1 MQGRQGSRDY
11 TKGADQR
18 ATGICSAS
26 TVNSRFQKWVQ
37 AGMFARFWDMALQDY
52 DELIGLD
59 FDWISLDGSL
69 YKVPL
74 GGKKT
79 VPNPTDRGKG
89 GVNCS
94 LLTAARGIPVGGVL
108 NGANRHAMKLTESNL
123 QSLPPAL
130 EAARDAHRAAGNKQ
144 HLFLD
149 AGYDYNQVREV
160 VAGLGYTAHIRPRD
174 EEAQAKKRAKR
185 PAAGAAPVGW
195 SNVLIPGSTGFAT
208 CSPAGPQSPKTT

>member
-69 YKVPL
+69 YKAPL
-74 GGKKT
+74 GWKK
-79 VPNPTDRGKG
+79 N
-89 GVNCS
+89 
-94 LLTAARGIPVGGVL
+94 
-108 NGANRHAMKLTESNL
+108 
-123 QSLPPAL
+123 
-130 EAARDAHRAAGNKQ
+130 
-144 HLFLD
+144 
-149 AGYDYNQVREV
+149 
-160 VAGLGYTAHIRPRD
+160 
-174 EEAQAKKRAKR
+174 
-185 PAAGAAPVGW
+185 
-195 SNVLIPGSTGFAT
+195 
-208 CSPAGPQSPKTT
+208 GPQPHGPRQRRHQASPVHGGAEHPGGRGAERGEPA